1 MKNIPISNEKYKIIT
16 IDEAK
21 KIIPEILTEP
31 MYRKA
36 LVEKGV
42 KKYINDKKLPAEL
55 LKDHHPKHF
64 YNKTKCRF
72 GNAVSALINAKTLTQ
87 DEQSTVWYDDN
98 FADKGVKN
106 NAENVE
112 ATIEN
117 AKQVIQRDDTINRA
131 ILDLLDGKQ
140 FSRKEL
146 LDKVVSVLKSD
157 SDFVKAAKLGKKN
170 FVTVIKAD
178 AGRLLN
184 AAVESGEI
192 VLKSNVYS
200 LPVAETLEERN
211 QRLFKAIDDHGV
223 LLNQTL
229 AMLKMWYES
238 KGYTVEY
245 AKDTDASNDGGIDG
259 VIKCKDGM
267 DYPHKIILQIKCFE
281 KIGKLAREKDVREFC
296 GVTAADNE
304 ATMGLFVVNGRYDQ
318 NTKNLVKNFKVKYFK
333 LIDGKLW
340 LKLADE
346 CGYDLGYDLGC
357 EGV

>member
-1 MKNIPISNEKYKIIT
+1 MKTIPNASEKYKIIS

-21 KIIPEILTEP
+21 KIIPEVLTEP
-31 MYRKA
+31 MHRKA

-42 KKYINDKKLPAEL
+42 KKYFDDKKLPTEL

-87 DEQSTVWYDDN
+87 DDGDMVWYDGD
-98 FADKGVKN
+98 FSSKKVKT
-106 NAENVE
+106 AENVE
-112 ATIEN
+112 AAIEN
-117 AKQVIQRDDTINRA
+117 AKQEIQRDDTINRA
-131 ILDLLDGKQ
+131 VFDLLDGKQ
-140 FSRKEL
+140 YSRKEL
-146 LDKVVSVLKSD
+146 LDKVVAVLKAD
-157 SDFVKAAKLGKKN
+157 ADFVKAAKIGKKN

-184 AAVESGEI
+184 AAVENGEI
-192 VLKSNVYS
+192 ILKSNVYS

-211 QRLFKAIDDHGV
+211 ERLFKAIDDHGV

-229 AMLKMWYES
+229 AMLKMWYKS
-238 KGYTVEY
+238 KGYAVEY
-245 AKDTDASNDGGIDG
+245 AKDTDTSNDGGIDG

-281 KIGKLAREKDVREFC
+281 KIGKTAREKDVREFC

-318 NTKNLVKNFKVKYFK
+318 NTKNLVKNYKVKYFK
-333 LIDGKLW
+333 LIDGKMW
-340 LKLADE
+340 LKLANE